1 MKKIILNVRQS
12 GLMFTFN
19 GKKFRSPA
27 EIDIT
32 HMKIDPI
39 ISQMRS
45 YGITNY
51 EISTIENIIGLA
63 KKESQTKV
71 VIMESNNED
80 EINKLNSKVEKIEY
94 MLHEILNQNKEKE
107 WEQNNKDVIKTSN
120 NKKQIDE
127 NNISKKPK
135 IEELIDEKTI
145 KTKSDNK
152 PVSVEEN
159 ENDLDFVN
167 KKIIVE
173 ELEDIKD
180 NINIEIDDVVFETK
194 EFNYSEINEPFK
206 LSSDVEELSKYKK

>member
-1 MKKIILNVRQS
+1 
-12 GLMFTFN
+12 
-19 GKKFRSPA
+19 
-27 EIDIT
+27 
-32 HMKIDPI
+32 MKIDPI

-206 LSSDVEELSKYKK
+206 LSSDVEELSKYKNRRYYNNG